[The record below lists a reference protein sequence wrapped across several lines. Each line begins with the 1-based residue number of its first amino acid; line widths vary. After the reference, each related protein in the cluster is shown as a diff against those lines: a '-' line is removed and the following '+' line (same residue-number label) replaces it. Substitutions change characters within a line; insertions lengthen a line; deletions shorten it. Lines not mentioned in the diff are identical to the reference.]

1 MKILAHAHTARA
13 HWLNTPIGSGAY
25 RRWLID
31 RGSLTRQLQLHCA
44 NFRVRPVK
52 HSRARPQIDEARLLA
67 TSVRSRI
74 LLREVQLY
82 CDDAAVG
89 CAHSVVPIRNLRGYW
104 RGLVNLGSRS
114 LGRELFADPRV
125 VRTQLEY
132 RKLTRHH
139 VLYRRATEQMKSPP
153 PALWARRSMFRLHG
167 AAIMVTEVFLPQV
180 LDL

>member
-13 HWLNTPIGSGAY
+13 HWLKTPVASGAY
-25 RRWLID
+25 RHWLID
-31 RGSLTRQLQLHCA
+31 RGSLTRQLQLRCA
-44 NFRVRPVK
+44 DFRVRPVRLC
-52 HSRARPQIDEARLLA
+52 RARPQIDEARLLA
-67 TSVRSRI
+67 TALRSRI
-74 LLREVQLY
+74 LRREVQLH
-82 CDDAAVG
+82 CDGAAVVFAQSILPHRSLHG
-89 CAHSVVPIRNLRGYW
+89 GW

-114 LGRELFADPRV
+114 LGSELFADPRV

-132 RKLTRHH
+132 RKLTRQH
-139 VLYRRATEQMKSPP
+139 VLYHRATEQMKSPP

>member
-1 MKILAHAHTARA
+1 M
-13 HWLNTPIGSGAY
+13 
-25 RRWLID
+25 
-31 RGSLTRQLQLHCA
+31 
-44 NFRVRPVK
+44 
-52 HSRARPQIDEARLLA
+52 DEARLLA
-67 TSVRSRI
+67 TPLRSRI
-74 LLREVQLY
+74 LRREVQLH
-82 CDDAAVG
+82 CDSAAVVFAQSILPHRSLHG
-89 CAHSVVPIRNLRGYW
+89 SW

-114 LGRELFADPRV
+114 LGSELFADPRV

-139 VLYRRATEQMKSPP
+139 VLYRRATEQMKLPP